1 MKLFVRL
8 LLSCLLFVVTAIAF
22 ASAGAPNPSAQGTE
36 NNEGNSELP
45 TYLLNLGGYLG
56 YDLRTSPAEGRGGPG
71 AQQSTEIS
79 RTFIDLPAMRVL
91 ANYLF
96 NSYLGALI
104 VNTAAQGATQ
114 FVPLNSP
121 VLTAINAFANY
132 TFTTQ
137 SNAAQPNEQQLF
149 ISSLIDQP
157 PYQADPVSQSVMNIL
172 TTPDYTYCLNKEGTD
187 VGTCTYKTG
196 TLNSNDVMIKVIG
209 NLPGPED
216 FFKYDPQ
223 VQPLLSQLNINSLLS
238 PLLYTTT
245 SPATG
250 TTTTGATATPKM
262 GLEAHSQAEQAVNFI
277 RYTLGAMMPLRLP
290 SRSEYEALYVKSVN
304 IDKNYSDLEQ
314 WRAQAVLADYF
325 GSLRSY
331 AAQSSVAASN
341 LYYMLSRRLP
351 QSQGTSGATQQ
362 QTSQALS
369 EFTMATRRLYNP
381 DQSENTQWLAQIN
394 QASAATVQKEIAG
407 LLAEINYQLYLNHQ
421 QQERILLTNTVLLLQ
436 IARLSPPPSL
446 SRSTTTLQGTAAAA
460 AIPAAK

>member
-1 MKLFVRL
+1 MKLFARL
-8 LLSCLLFVVTAIAF
+8 LLSCLLLIVTAIAF
-22 ASAGAPNPSAQGTE
+22 ASAGAPNPGAQE
-36 NNEGNSELP
+36 SNEGNSELP

-56 YDLRTSPAEGRGGPG
+56 YDLKTSPTEGKGGAGGPG
-71 AQQSTEIS
+71 APAATEIS
-79 RTFIDLPAMRVL
+79 RTFINLPALQVL

-96 NSYLGALI
+96 NSYLGALL

-132 TFTTQ
+132 TFAAQ
-137 SNAAQPNEQQLF
+137 SNAAQPNEQPLF

-172 TTPDYTYCLNKEGTD
+172 TTPDYTYCLNKDGTE
-187 VGTCTYKTG
+187 VTACTYKAG
-196 TLNSNDVMIKVIG
+196 TLNSNDVMIKAIG

-216 FFKYDPQ
+216 FFSYDQQ

-250 TTTTGATATPKM
+250 TTTSGTAPPKGR
-262 GLEAHSQAEQAVNFI
+262 GLEAQSQAQQAVNFI
-277 RYTLGAMMPLRLP
+277 RYTLGALVPLRLP
-290 SRSEYEALYVKSVN
+290 SRSEYEALYIRAVN
-304 IDKNYSDLEQ
+304 IDKNVSDVEQ
-314 WRAQAVLADYF
+314 WRAQAVLAAYF
-325 GSLRSY
+325 GNLRSY

-341 LYYMLSRRLP
+341 LYYILSRRLP

-394 QASAATVQKEIAG
+394 LASAATVQKEIAG
-407 LLAEINYQLYLNHQ
+407 LLAEINYQLYLSRQ
-421 QQERILLTNTVLLLQ
+421 QQERILLTNTILLLQ
-436 IARLSPPPSL
+436 NARLIPGPSL
-446 SRSTTTLQGTAAAA
+446 MRATTTLQGAGTAT
-460 AIPAAK
+460 PAVK